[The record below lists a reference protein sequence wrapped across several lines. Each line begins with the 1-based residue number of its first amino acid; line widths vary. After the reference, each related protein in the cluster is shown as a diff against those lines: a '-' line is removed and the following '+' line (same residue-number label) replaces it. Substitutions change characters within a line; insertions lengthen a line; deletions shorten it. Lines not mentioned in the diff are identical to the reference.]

1 MAKVKKVTSVS
12 EELTPSSVNVDKAS
26 KVYRNVLNAV
36 NKNDD
41 FVALKGVLSAGENYI
56 RQTQRTEVKKFD
68 DKIIEELEAGL
79 NAIEKI
85 LANPRTFIK
94 EQAELVNVGL
104 AKKVSSLSIR
114 HFATHSQFVQSIDPN
129 GEVIPEKVLTIYT
142 EIETAIYEN
151 RFIMTLIK
159 RCLAFIQK
167 RYTFVMEHGE
177 TKDSDLL
184 LIHNKTTIDN
194 VTYEIDTR
202 IKVSV
207 PSDDDGNETSN
218 KRLLEKLKELK
229 DRTET
234 YFMSP
239 FMTQMKGARD
249 VTSPIHMTNMIVKHP
264 DYHRAY
270 EFWCFLE
277 EYEELGISY
286 DVTETNQKFSKE
298 YLDEINTLIANSVA
312 ALHSNK
318 VNDGV
323 IPVDVRTNYTPEVI
337 FTLEDETYMDSK
349 FLYDAYPEALK
360 TDKLHLPL
368 APIEVRNLTDKFHQK
383 LKNQKD
389 ARTNVHKAILKDKD
403 ETAYQEAEHRKQLIK
418 EVEDNIDLL
427 VNEIKRLR
435 GENDRLELEIEKIT
449 GQKPKKPR
457 KKTKK

>member
-1 MAKVKKVTSVS
+1 MAKGKDTVQ
-12 EELTPSSVNVDKAS
+12 EELTPVSIDVSKAG
-26 KVYRNVLNAV
+26 KVYRTLVNGV
-36 NKNDD
+36 NKNQE
-41 FVALKGVLSAGENYI
+41 FVALKQVLSSGENYI

-68 DKIIEELEAGL
+68 DKIIKELEEGL

-94 EQAELVNVGL
+94 EQAELVQVGL

-114 HFATHSQFVQSIDPN
+114 HFATHSQFVQSIDSN
-129 GEVIPEKVLTIYT
+129 GEVIPEKVLTIYS

-151 RFIMTLIK
+151 RFIMTLIR

-167 RYTFVMEHGE
+167 RYQFILEHGE
-177 TKDSDLL
+177 TRDSDLL
-184 LIHNKTTIDN
+184 LIHNKTVIDN
-194 VTYEIDTR
+194 VTYEVDSR

-207 PSDDDGNETSN
+207 PSSEDGNEKSN
-218 KRLLEKLKELK
+218 EYILNKLKELK
-229 DRTET
+229 TRNET
-234 YFMSP
+234 YFASP
-239 FMTQMKGARD
+239 FMTQMKGARE

-277 EYEELGISY
+277 DYEELGISY
-286 DVTETNQKFSKE
+286 DITETNQKFTKD
-298 YLDEINTLIANSVA
+298 YLDEINTYIASSVA

-318 VNDGV
+318 VNDGELT
-323 IPVDVRTNYTPEVI
+323 VDVKASYTPQVI
-337 FTLEDETYMDSK
+337 FTLEDETYMDSR

-368 APIEVRNLTDKFHQK
+368 SAEEVRSQLDKFHQK

-389 ARTNVHKAILKDKD
+389 ARTNLHKAILKDKD
-403 ETAYQEAEHRKQLIK
+403 EVTYAEAETRKRHIE
-418 EVEDNIDLL
+418 EVKKDIDLL

-435 GENDRLELEIEKIT
+435 MENDRLELELERLSGKKPKAPK
-449 GQKPKKPR
+449 KPKK
-457 KKTKK
+457 K